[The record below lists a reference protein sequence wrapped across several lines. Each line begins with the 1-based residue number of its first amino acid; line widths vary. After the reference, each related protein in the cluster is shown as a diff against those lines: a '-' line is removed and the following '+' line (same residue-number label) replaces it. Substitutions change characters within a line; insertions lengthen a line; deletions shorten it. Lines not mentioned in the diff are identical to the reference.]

1 MYAHIAYLVRWAV
14 RVSPWNYLS
23 LDFIYEQIS
32 REDIDLLDTHEL
44 HVPLQGQPE
53 TPDIPMC
60 MISLYVDD
68 NTAAPLCYG
77 VPVDGIN
84 EEKTIF
90 IMRHAET
97 LQGMIDVI
105 VTLL

>member
-1 MYAHIAYLVRWAV
+1 M
-14 RVSPWNYLS
+14 S